1 MYNKV
6 KSIIQKVTRA
16 TAYAGM
22 VLLVP
27 MMLLT
32 SLDVVTS
39 KFWDNPISGSM
50 ELSSFMLSV
59 FILLG
64 VAYTHQVRGHV
75 RVTMF
80 TDRLPEK
87 YSEILNIFTTILTL
101 FIVCIVIWQGII
113 VAFEAHDVS
122 DMLRIPSLPFR
133 LLVSVAAVLLALE
146 LLFDLVDSTRS
157 LIR

>member
-6 KSIIQKVTRA
+6 KGIIQKVTRA

>member
-1 MYNKV
+1 MYEKV
-6 KSIIQKVTRA
+6 KSIIQKVTRI

-39 KFWDNPISGSM
+39 KLWTTPVPGSM

-59 FILLG
+59 FVLLG

-75 RVTMF
+75 RVTML

-87 YSEILNIFTTILTL
+87 YYEILNIFTTLLTL
-101 FIVCIVIWQGII
+101 FIVGIVVWQGLV
-113 VAFEAHDVS
+113 VAFEAHEVS
-122 DMLRIPSLPFR
+122 DMLRIPALPFR
-133 LLVSVAAVLLALE
+133 LLVSVAALLLALE
-146 LLFDLVDSTRS
+146 LVFDLVDSARS
-157 LIR
+157 LIK

>member
-6 KSIIQKVTRA
+6 KGIIQKVTRA

-39 KFWDNPISGSM
+39 KFWANPIPGSM

-101 FIVCIVIWQGII
+101 FIVCIVIWQGIV